1 MFMKYLVTISTTRSI
16 DYEVIAEDRWKA
28 RDRAV
33 EINEAEGSPEGEVVD
48 FDKYAEEI
56 EGSEIR
62 DPNYIPGQ
70 ETFL

>member
-1 MFMKYLVTISTTRSI
+1 MFMKYLVTISTTREI
-16 DYEVIAEDRWKA
+16 EYEVTAKDEEQARVIA
-28 RDRAV
+28 RDLHDD
-33 EINEAEGSPEGEVVD
+33 EGCPEGDVVD
-48 FDKYAEEI
+48 SDAYVSEI